1 VQPPVGAA
9 ELIAIYGRG
18 RYVGGCW
25 SGSGRGRGHG
35 SPALRQ
41 AGNQKRKHAGNVAD
55 LQTCDQHREF
65 KKRAQQ
71 AVPEISETRDNH
83 CQRERKRR
91 ARTRTLKNR
100 PRIAPS
106 KRLPIIRMITRR
118 LLNNAVG
125 VSGINNIQ
133 LAF

>member
-9 ELIAIYGRG
+9 EVIAIYGRG

-41 AGNQKRKHAGNVAD
+41 AGNQKRKHAGDVAD

-71 AVPEISETRDNH
+71 VVPEISETRDNH
-83 CQRERKRR
+83 CERERKRR
-91 ARTRTLKNR
+91 GQNQNLEKSPEDR
-100 PRIAPS
+100 P
-106 KRLPIIRMITRR
+106 
-118 LLNNAVG
+118 
-125 VSGINNIQ
+125 
-133 LAF
+133 